1 MLMKKIK
8 NKMIPVLSKLSD
20 LILLNI
26 IFILFSIPVIT
37 IGSSLTAMYYVL
49 LKIEKNEES
58 YIFKSFVK
66 SFKLNLVQGI
76 QLTLTLIL
84 PFLLLLLNLFIFKF
98 EYIKYM
104 NIFLLFLISSI
115 MFYAFPLLA
124 KYDNSNM
131 NILKNSLIL
140 TIANLPRTIV
150 YVLCTW
156 TILIISITNIK
167 LGVILIP
174 FWFFILFS
182 GIGYISSKY
191 LNKIFDKMFSNNN

>member
-104 NIFLLFLISSI
+104 TIFLLFLISSI